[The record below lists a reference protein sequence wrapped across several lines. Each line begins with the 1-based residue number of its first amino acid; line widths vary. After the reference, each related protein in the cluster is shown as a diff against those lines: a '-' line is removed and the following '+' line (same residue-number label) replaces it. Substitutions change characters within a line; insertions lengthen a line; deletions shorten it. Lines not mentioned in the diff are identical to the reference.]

1 MSDMKTVVDNIL
13 TDGLTTDHETDL
25 KRLNIQSDIK
35 KLRTLK
41 QIVED
46 SADHLTARGTTLTSS
61 DLTNAA
67 SDIASAITALETE
80 LATY

>member
-13 TDGLTTDHETDL
+13 SDGLTSDHEAAL
-25 KRLNIQSDIK
+25 KTLNIQSDIK

-46 SADHLTARGTTLTSS
+46 SADHLTARATTLTSS
-61 DLTNAA
+61 HLANAV
-67 SDIASAITALETE
+67 SDIDAAISALETE
-80 LATY
+80 LSTY

>member
-13 TDGLTTDHETDL
+13 SDGLTTDHQTSL
-25 KRLNIQSDIK
+25 KRLNIQNDIK

-46 SADHLTARGTTLTSS
+46 SADHLSARATTLTSS
-61 DLTNAA
+61 DLANAA
-67 SDIASAITALETE
+67 SDIASAISALETE

>member
-1 MSDMKTVVDNIL
+1 MSDMKTVVDNIIS
-13 TDGLTTDHETDL
+13 DGLTSDHEAAL
-25 KRLNIQSDIK
+25 KRLNIQDDIK

-61 DLTNAA
+61 HLANAA
-67 SDIASAITALETE
+67 TDIASAISALETE
-80 LATY
+80 LSTY

>member
-13 TDGLTTDHETDL
+13 TDGLTTDHETSL

-46 SADHLTARGTTLTSS
+46 SADHLSARGTTLTSS
-61 DLTNAA
+61 NLTDAV
-67 SDIASAITALETE
+67 SDIASAITTLETE

>member
-67 SDIASAITALETE
+67 SDIASAISALETE